1 MKMERQIHGATRD
14 HVHGAHEAA
23 AWKDLCYRVSAKSKA
38 SNHHKA
44 LAQSVPRIMAMF
56 ETPSSHNGATV
67 LLRSDQGIA
76 RPSPALCI
84 MQAPKES
91 PSEI

>member
-1 MKMERQIHGATRD
+1 
-14 HVHGAHEAA
+14 
-23 AWKDLCYRVSAKSKA
+23 
-38 SNHHKA
+38 
-44 LAQSVPRIMAMF
+44 MAMF